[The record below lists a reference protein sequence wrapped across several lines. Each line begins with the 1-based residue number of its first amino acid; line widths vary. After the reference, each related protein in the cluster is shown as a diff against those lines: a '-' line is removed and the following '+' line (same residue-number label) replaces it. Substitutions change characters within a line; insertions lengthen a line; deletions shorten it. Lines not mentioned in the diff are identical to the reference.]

1 MSATPPKVVLLF
13 VSTADRWEKWMT
25 HVSRTWLKRT
35 PLDYVVLVCDPA
47 LNCPYRYN
55 DDTHVLHLRVDS
67 EPQAQKIQLALQAI
81 EWLFKPTVGVLR
93 LPDSVYVRPRR
104 LQQYIHSPHAQFEG
118 DSTCENPQAGT
129 MCHGTVYFLG
139 RRAIE
144 TIVHPDRLGV
154 SSEGLTEA
162 LFLQKVLAPQGMSA
176 RHRDE
181 LVTKCMR
188 TFFQRRDT
196 VAFYLPGND
205 PSRMVAVANQDR
217 GSTERRSNAWMWWLL
232 VLVLVFAIA
241 MNARKT
247 PLKQAL
253 AR

>member
-1 MSATPPKVVLLF
+1 MASSPPKVVLLF
-13 VSTADRWEKWMT
+13 VSTSDRWEKWMA
-25 HVSRTWLKRT
+25 HVRRTWLRQT

-67 EPQAQKIQLALQAI
+67 EPQAQKIQMALQAI

-104 LQQYIHSPHAQFEG
+104 LQQYIRSPHAQFEG

-129 MCHGTVYFLG
+129 VCHGTVYFLG

-144 TIVHPDRLGV
+144 TLVHPDRLGV

-162 LFLQKVLAPQGMSA
+162 LFLQKVLAPHGMSA

-188 TFFQRRDT
+188 SFFQKRET
-196 VAFYLPGND
+196 VALYFPGND
-205 PSRMVAVANQDR
+205 PSRMIALANRDR
-217 GSTERRSNAWMWWLL
+217 SQTERSGTWLWWLVIL
-232 VLVLVFAIA
+232 VILAAVVLNLGR
-241 MNARKT
+241 M
-247 PLKQAL
+247 PLKHAA